1 MKKVVKRGVRFV
13 GWRVNDELEL
23 HAPWASPTYL
33 PSPTNRLTFGTN
45 LISAGWSGLNNN
57 KPVKN
62 GGTIINWS
70 CASLGLHTHY
80 FLHWPI
86 NWKLILKFLW
96 QIWFQP
102 AGQILIFVLTNLIF
116 NRWRWG
122 CEKRLDNDELDLRAP
137 QASHRA
143 PANRLETICY
153 PPDILKC
160 FSQLEKYQFPGPRN
174 TL

>member
-23 HAPWASPTYL
+23 HAPWASPSPTFHL
-33 PSPTNRLTFGTN
+33 PTNRLTFGTN

-86 NWKLILKFLW
+86 NWKLILKFFVTTMISAGWTNTNFYFDKSDFQQMKIRLW
-96 QIWFQP
+96 EKVRQWWIGLARASGFTQGT
-102 AGQILIFVLTNLIF
+102 GQ
-116 NRWRWG
+116 
-122 CEKRLDNDELDLRAP
+122 
-137 QASHRA
+137 
-143 PANRLETICY
+143 
-153 PPDILKC
+153 
-160 FSQLEKYQFPGPRN
+160 
-174 TL
+174 